1 MSTDTLHESGQ
12 KNGNNNMKVN
22 EIIKHA
28 IVELFNRS
36 KNNVGNNGNKGQQ
49 FTETPCVIMY

>member
-1 MSTDTLHESGQ
+1 
-12 KNGNNNMKVN
+12 MKVN

>member
-1 MSTDTLHESGQ
+1 
-12 KNGNNNMKVN
+12 MKVN

-36 KNNVGNNGNKGQQ
+36 KNNVGNNSNKG
-49 FTETPCVIMY
+49 